1 MQSLWALSTQTG
13 LATSLKN
20 KIMNKAF
27 NFENLNISIPK
38 RKSNSHKGLNGR
50 VLVIAGSRGLGGAG
64 IMASEASLYSGA
76 GLVTLHTHKSNVE
89 ASLIRNPEVIA
100 LGISKFFPISEN
112 FSVILY
118 GPGMQNDEWSN
129 KMPEH
134 LKNIPQE
141 SSLIIDAGGLQH
153 VKDHNL
159 TISNNTILTPHPG
172 EASNLLEI
180 PIHEIQKNREE
191 AAQIIS
197 EKFNA
202 SCVILKGNKT
212 VVYFKDKKQTF
223 VCEDGGPE
231 LSTGGTGD
239 ILCGVVS
246 ALLAQGISLCD
257 ACLLSV
263 AVHAKAGEIFAD
275 KYGEIGLNATAII
288 PIIRKLLNK

>member
-1 MQSLWALSTQTG
+1 MKKSFT
-13 LATSLKN
+13 
-20 KIMNKAF
+20 
-27 NFENLNISIPK
+27 FENLQIAIPN
-38 RKSNSHKGLNGR
+38 RKSNSHKGSNGR
-50 VLVIAGSRGLGGAG
+50 VLVIAGSKGLGGAG

-76 GLVTLHTHKSNVE
+76 GLVTLHTHESNVE
-89 ASLIRNPEVIA
+89 ASLIRNPEVMA
-100 LGISKFFPISEN
+100 LGISKFLPISEN
-112 FSVILY
+112 FNVILY

-129 KMPEH
+129 KMSEH

-141 SSLIIDAGGLQH
+141 SNLIIDAGGLQH
-153 VKDHNL
+153 LKNHNL
-159 TISNNTILTPHPG
+159 VISNKTILTPHPG

-180 PIHEIQKNREE
+180 PIPEIQKNREE
-191 AAQIIS
+191 AAQKIS

-212 VVYFKDKKQTF
+212 VVYFKDKNETF

-239 ILCGVVS
+239 ILCGVISSLV
-246 ALLAQGISLCD
+246 AQGISLFE

-263 AVHAKAGEIFAD
+263 AVHARAGEIFAD

>member
-1 MQSLWALSTQTG
+1 MKKSFT
-13 LATSLKN
+13 
-20 KIMNKAF
+20 
-27 NFENLNISIPK
+27 FENLKIAIPK
-38 RKSNSHKGLNGR
+38 RKSNSHKGSNGR
-50 VLVIAGSRGLGGAG
+50 VLVIAGSKGLGGAG

-76 GLVTLHTHKSNVE
+76 GLVTLYTHELNVE
-89 ASLIRNPEVIA
+89 ASLIRNPEVMA
-100 LGISKFFPISEN
+100 LGINKFFSISEN
-112 FSVILY
+112 FNVILY

-129 KMPEH
+129 KMSEH

-141 SSLIIDAGGLQH
+141 SNLIIDAGGLQH
-153 VKDHNL
+153 LKDHNL
-159 TISNNTILTPHPG
+159 TISNKTILTPHPG
-172 EASNLLEI
+172 EASNLLGI
-180 PIHEIQKNREE
+180 PIPEIQQNREE

-212 VVYFKDKKQTF
+212 VVYFKDKEETF

-239 ILCGVVS
+239 ILCGVIS
-246 ALLAQGISLCD
+246 SLLAQGISLYE
-257 ACLLSV
+257 ASLLGV

-288 PIIRKLLNK
+288 PIIRELLNK

>member
-1 MQSLWALSTQTG
+1 
-13 LATSLKN
+13 
-20 KIMNKAF
+20 
-27 NFENLNISIPK
+27 
-38 RKSNSHKGLNGR
+38 
-50 VLVIAGSRGLGGAG
+50 
-64 IMASEASLYSGA
+64 MASEASLYSGA

-112 FSVILY
+112 FNVILY

-129 KMPEH
+129 KMSEH

-141 SSLIIDAGGLQH
+141 SNLIIDAGGLQH
-153 VKDHNL
+153 LKNHNL
-159 TISNNTILTPHPG
+159 VISNKTILTPHPG

-180 PIHEIQKNREE
+180 PIPEIQKNREE
-191 AAQIIS
+191 TAQKIS

-212 VVYFKDKKQTF
+212 VVYFKDKNETF

-239 ILCGVVS
+239 ILCGVIS
-246 ALLAQGISLCD
+246 SLLAQGISLYE
-257 ACLLSV
+257 ASLLGV

-288 PIIRKLLNK
+288 PIIRELLNK